1 MRYLAHS
8 NRICECFQMACH
20 SPDLSLSK
28 RRIREKKEKNHHEY
42 KMRNL
47 ARWKALSVMNVFTK
61 DSPSYGGGV
70 RRGLPNTWKSRA
82 RKEGDYK
89 KEMLRIGKLAQ
100 KLLDEEY
107 HGKKETSKLFE
118 QERFWVAVHDIRFS
132 P

>member
-1 MRYLAHS
+1 
-8 NRICECFQMACH
+8 
-20 SPDLSLSK
+20 
-28 RRIREKKEKNHHEY
+28 
-42 KMRNL
+42 
-47 ARWKALSVMNVFTK
+47 MNVLTK
-61 DSPSYGGGV
+61 DSPNYGDDV

-118 QERFWVAVHDIRFS
+118 QERFWVAFLDIRFS
-132 P
+132 HYYGRRQGSRVSLHFRNRAVGYAARVILRWSRVRSPIGVTTGFIIFW